1 MINGWGQLAEGFM
14 DDIQIIIDLADKERL
29 YTSHI
34 QNDPNAQIYTYED
47 GLY

>member
-1 MINGWGQLAEGFM
+1 M
-14 DDIQIIIDLADKERL
+14 DDVQIIIDLADNEKM

-34 QNDPNAQIYTYED
+34 QNDPNAHIYTYED